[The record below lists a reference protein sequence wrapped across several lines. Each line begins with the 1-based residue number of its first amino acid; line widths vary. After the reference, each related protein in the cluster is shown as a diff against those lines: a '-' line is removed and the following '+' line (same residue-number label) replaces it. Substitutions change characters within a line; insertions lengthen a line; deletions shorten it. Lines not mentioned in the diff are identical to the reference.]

1 MGLLG
6 GAGGWY
12 VRGGCDR
19 GWRRSYTKPARP
31 GLPGGLM
38 RCGGLAENR
47 AETRG
52 VEDGL
57 GPGFELGLGGRAEA
71 LANPHGQI
79 AETARELAFE
89 HTGFAFQT
97 ALLTAL
103 PLALGLEFFRPFF
116 NTLRQHTVQF
126 LQVIELGEKDGGFA
140 VAPQGGT

>member
-1 MGLLG
+1 
-6 GAGGWY
+6 
-12 VRGGCDR
+12 
-19 GWRRSYTKPARP
+19 
-31 GLPGGLM
+31 M

-71 LANPHGQI
+71 LANPRGQI

-97 ALLTAL
+97 AFLPALQTAF

-140 VAPQGGT
+140 VPPQGGT